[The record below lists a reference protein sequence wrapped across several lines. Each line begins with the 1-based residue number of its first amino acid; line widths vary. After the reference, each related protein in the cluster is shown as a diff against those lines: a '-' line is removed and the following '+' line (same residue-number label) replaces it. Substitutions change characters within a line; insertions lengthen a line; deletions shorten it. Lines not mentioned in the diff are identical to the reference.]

1 MEKIG
6 AGLSMLRLAP
16 SKSGVEA
23 PSAPTMTVQVP
34 DTGGRTGNSKGGAG
48 NVTRGSAV
56 ATAGTSINAT
66 KAVHRRPARP
76 LAILSRRVAPVDF
89 SATAIRPLTPSASSA
104 LVIFISRRRNPA
116 L

>member
-1 MEKIG
+1 MLAPSRGPRNCSVEPARRMEKIG

-48 NVTRGSAV
+48 NVTKGSAV
-56 ATAGTSINAT
+56 ATDGGNSNVIKTMIAQGIL
-66 KAVHRRPARP
+66 VC
-76 LAILSRRVAPVDF
+76 LSRIARF
-89 SATAIRPLTPSASSA
+89 
-104 LVIFISRRRNPA
+104 F
-116 L
+116 